1 MYLKPRRSGMIK
13 HSETIEKQIQITW
26 FILMGYHPRIN
37 VVFVIA
43 VAFYDVA

>member
-1 MYLKPRRSGMIK
+1 MYLKPRRSRMVK
-13 HSETIEKQIQITW
+13 HCKTIEKQIQIAW

-37 VVFVIA
+37 FVFVIA